1 MNDGKHWIL
10 RVGDG
15 ENFVKGNPRSLWYV
29 NDGSKYKTKTFL
41 ANVQPGDKLW
51 FIRSKQSEDLQLG
64 KVIAVAEFVSKNKI
78 TNEENEIKKTLNFT
92 GEQGG
97 DCNIVIHYTKL
108 YNLTAINLYTG
119 QKGQAVICS
128 YDNVK
133 ENLLIDL
140 PDEYEKIVFYSQ
152 ITNRM

>member
-15 ENFVKGNPRSLWYV
+15 ENFVKGNPRSLWAV
-29 NDGSKYKTKTFL
+29 KDTHKSFL
-41 ANVQPGDKLW
+41 ENVKPGDKLW
-51 FIRSKQSEDLQLG
+51 FIRSKQFEDLQLG
-64 KVIAVAEFVSKNKI
+64 KVIAVADFEYKNERISGPLVSI
-78 TNEENEIKKTLNFT
+78 TASNEELNWT
-92 GEQGG
+92 GSKGG
-97 DCNIVIHYTKL
+97 DCNIEIHYTNL
-108 YNLTAINLYTG
+108 YNLTALNLYTG

>member
-29 NDGSKYKTKTFL
+29 NDGPKYKTKTFL

-51 FIRSKQSEDLQLG
+51 FLQNKLDKELPNG
-64 KVIAVAEFVSKNKI
+64 HVIAVAEFVSKNKI
-78 TNEENEIKKTLNFT
+78 TNEDNEIKKTLNFT
-92 GEQGG
+92 GEEGG
-97 DCNIVIHYTKL
+97 DCNIEIHYTNL
-108 YNLTAINLYTG
+108 YNLTALNLYTG
-119 QKGQAVICS
+119 QKRGATIQS

-133 ENLLIDL
+133 AKLPFNL
-140 PDEYEKIVFYSQ
+140 PDEYKKIVFYSQ

>member
-1 MNDGKHWIL
+1 MNDGKHWL
-10 RVGDG
+10 LKVGDS

-29 NDGSKYKTKTFL
+29 NDGPKYKTKTFL

-51 FIRSKQSEDLQLG
+51 FLQKKLDKELPDG
-64 KVIAVAEFVSKNKI
+64 HVIAVAEFVSKNKI
-78 TNEENEIKKTLNFT
+78 TNEDNEIKKTLNFT
-92 GEQGG
+92 GEEGG
-97 DCNIVIHYTKL
+97 VCNIVIHYTKL
-108 YNLTAINLYTG
+108 YNLTGLNLYTRRKRG
-119 QKGQAVICS
+119 ATIQS

-133 ENLLIDL
+133 AKLPFNL